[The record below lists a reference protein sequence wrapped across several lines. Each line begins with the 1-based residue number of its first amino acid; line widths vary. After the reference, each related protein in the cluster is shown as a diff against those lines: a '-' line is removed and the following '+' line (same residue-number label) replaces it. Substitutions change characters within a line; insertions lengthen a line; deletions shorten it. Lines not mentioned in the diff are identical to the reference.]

1 MSPNLLAAAGLEID
15 RKRWLPIEATRCVV
29 GVAASLLLIYLLK
42 HPGAGILASVGA
54 LYTGLAASNGV
65 YHARIRTMATN
76 GFMIALATCLGTWVG
91 KTDSAALIAVFLVA
105 FVTSLYASAGRSAS
119 TIGAQTTAILCVVI
133 GLKLPASGALQNGLL
148 VLAGSATQLILLSL
162 FWPMKPGVPEGRAVA
177 DAYHQLARF
186 VLSLR
191 ESTDTDSPLIPPAN
205 AIQEARSLLN
215 EAEDYPTYSEF
226 YRLVEALRR
235 AEALRA
241 ALVGFAQAN
250 REFVKRD
257 RLSQVRS
264 ERILR
269 TVARALQVIESRARA
284 GQLNQP
290 SVLLKVPAFEDDDP
304 TAANYRM
311 WLETIAELVESCGWD
326 AKKQTVEPTVVEP
339 IRVRAK
345 SLFSAL
351 TKLPDR
357 EAVRSIVF
365 QHAIR
370 YAITVEIA
378 FWISI
383 HWTRSHSYWLPLT
396 TAIVLRQDYG
406 STFYRG
412 MARLMG
418 TLLGLVV
425 SIVIIDALHLGPV
438 TVQVLILAMTWF
450 AFASA
455 QASYML
461 VTAAV
466 TGSVVFGIA
475 ASGVVDG
482 EISGMRLVASI
493 VGILIA
499 LISYLFWP
507 AWSWNQIWQTI
518 KTAATAQR
526 EYVELVTSASPD
538 SKRKRKEI
546 DEARADARALRIQSE
561 KLVEAAKLH
570 PFGRSRSRIE
580 RAESALLALE
590 ENAAII
596 LVSQTERR
604 MGNPESDFRLREALN
619 TANRIVVQVS

>member
-1 MSPNLLAAAGLEID
+1 MAAAGLEVD
-15 RKRWLPIEATRCVV
+15 RKRWMPIEATRCVI
-29 GVAASLLLIYLLK
+29 GVAASLFLIYVLK

-76 GFMIALATCLGTWVG
+76 GFIIALATCLGTWVG
-91 KTDSAALIAVFLVA
+91 RTDSAALIAVFLVA

-119 TIGAQTTAILCVVI
+119 TIGAQATAILCVVI

-177 DAYHQLARF
+177 DAYSQLARF
-186 VLSLR
+186 VASLR
-191 ESTDTDSPLIPPAN
+191 DFKQIDSPLIPPAS

-250 REFVKRD
+250 REFANRD
-257 RLSQVRS
+257 RLSMVRA

-269 TVARALQVIESRARA
+269 TVTRALQVIEGRARS

-290 SVLLKVPAFEDDDP
+290 PVMLKVPAFESDD
-304 TAANYRM
+304 AVVANYRM
-311 WLETIAELVESCGWD
+311 WLETIAELIESCGWETP
-326 AKKQTVEPTVVEP
+326 KLSVQQTAVEP
-339 IRVRAK
+339 ISVRAK

-365 QHAIR
+365 HHAIR
-370 YAITVEIA
+370 YALTVEVA

-418 TLLGLVV
+418 TLVGLVV
-425 SIVIIDALHLGPV
+425 SIAIIDFVHPGPI
-438 TVQVLILAMTWF
+438 TIELLTLAMTWF

-466 TGSVVFGIA
+466 TGYVVFGIA
-475 ASGVVDG
+475 ASGVIAG
-482 EISGMRLVASI
+482 EVSGMRLVSSI
-493 VGILIA
+493 VGIVIA
-499 LISYLFWP
+499 LVSYLFWP
-507 AWSWNQIWQTI
+507 AWSWDQIWQTI

-526 EYVELVTSASPD
+526 EYVELITSASPD
-538 SKRKRKEI
+538 NKRTRKEI

-570 PFGRSRSRIE
+570 PFGRSKVRIE
-580 RAESALLALE
+580 RAETALLALE
-590 ENAAII
+590 ENAAMI
-596 LVSQTERR
+596 LVSQTERN

-619 TANRIVVQVS
+619 TANRIVVNVS